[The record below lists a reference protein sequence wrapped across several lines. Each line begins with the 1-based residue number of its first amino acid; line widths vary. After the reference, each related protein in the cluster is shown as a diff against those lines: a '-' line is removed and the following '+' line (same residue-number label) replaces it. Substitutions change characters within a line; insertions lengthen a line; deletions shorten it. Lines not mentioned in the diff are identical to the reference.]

1 MTGHITEP
9 NWTDAMR
16 RREFARAWRISDDS
30 LRDLLGTP
38 QPKHG
43 GERHRQRIW
52 RGETLARQR
61 VLVRCYHGLGDTIQF
76 IRFVPRLRRL
86 ARQVILWVQ
95 PELLP
100 LIAGVD
106 GIDIALPLHDGT
118 PDVDYDVDIEI
129 MELAHAL
136 RADAALIERCV
147 PYLSAKRGDV
157 IAPSSTRRRVGLVWE
172 VGNWDKRRSVPPE
185 LLGEWLKDTGV
196 ELYALQQG
204 AGRGDNG
211 RIPATDIG
219 VTDITALASLIMQ
232 LDLVIT
238 VDTMVAHLAG
248 ALGAPVWTMLHADC
262 DWRWPL
268 NETRS
273 VWYPTMRLFH
283 QSCAGEWQPVVAR
296 IAEALKN
303 RVWT

>member
-1 MTGHITEP
+1 MTEQITEP

-16 RREFARAWRISDDS
+16 RREFARAWQISDDS
-30 LRDLLGTP
+30 LRDLLVSP
-38 QPKHG
+38 QPKHS
-43 GERHRQRIW
+43 GERHHQRIW
-52 RGETLARQR
+52 RGETLAGQR

-76 IRFVPRLRRL
+76 IRFIPHLRRL

-100 LIAGVD
+100 LIGTVD
-106 GIDIALPLHDGT
+106 GIDIALPLHDGM
-118 PDVDYDVDIEI
+118 PDADYDIDIEI

-136 RADAALIERCV
+136 RADAAVIERCV
-147 PYLSAKRGDV
+147 PYLSAKRRDV
-157 IAPSSTRRRVGLVWE
+157 IAPPSMRRRVGLVWE
-172 VGNWDKRRSVPPE
+172 VGDWDKRRSVPPE
-185 LLGEWLKDTGV
+185 LLGDLLKDTGV

-204 AGRGDNG
+204 PGRDDSG
-211 RIPATDIG
+211 RIPATDIA
-219 VTDITALASLIMQ
+219 VTDITALASLIIQ

-262 DWRWPL
+262 DWRWPQ

-283 QSCAGEWQPVVAR
+283 QTCASEWQPVVAR